1 MYFSSIQEIRDTLP
15 KAVRAL
21 TYGKRTIDFLPLEDV
36 FIISKPDGTKTRK
49 TLAEMEAL
57 EISLESKKG
66 LLKEVKKKYFNKI
79 SWI

>member
-1 MYFSSIQEIRDTLP
+1 MYFNSIQEIRDTFP

-21 TYGKRTIDFLPLEDV
+21 THSKRTIDFLPLKDV
-36 FIISKPDGTKTRK
+36 FIITKQDGSKTKK
-49 TLAEMEAL
+49 TLQEMEAL

-66 LLKEVKKKYFNKI
+66 FLKEVTKKYFNKI